1 MLRCRTGGRG
11 KYPAHPS
18 CHGKH
23 SPGLSAPGLSSAIL
37 GSERSLFIFRCA
49 VPLGSTMIR
58 VHLSAFTSHILV
70 QSDYNAP
77 FGAGQPPTKI
87 LPPSYFFLQ
96 EKVGKK
102 NSTGYRATL
111 AALTLR
117 LEGGKSLHLTP
128 RLCLRHGTMQRL

>member
-1 MLRCRTGGRG
+1 
-11 KYPAHPS
+11 
-18 CHGKH
+18 
-23 SPGLSAPGLSSAIL
+23 
-37 GSERSLFIFRCA
+37 
-49 VPLGSTMIR
+49 MIR

-77 FGAGQPPTKI
+77 FETGQPPTKI

-128 RLCLRHGTMQRL
+128 RLCLRHGTMQRF